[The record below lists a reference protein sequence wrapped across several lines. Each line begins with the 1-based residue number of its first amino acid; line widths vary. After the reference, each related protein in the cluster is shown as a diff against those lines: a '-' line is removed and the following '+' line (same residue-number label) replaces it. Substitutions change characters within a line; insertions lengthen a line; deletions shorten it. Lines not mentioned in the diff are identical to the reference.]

1 MTIGIDIR
9 MLASR
14 QKSGIE
20 EYLENLLAHMLP
32 LDPAIHYKLFY
43 SSFRKPLTQYDWLK
57 LANVTLYDFKIPNN
71 LLFITGRLFNW
82 PKIDKLLD
90 GVEVFF
96 SPHFFLAPL
105 SKNCRRVTTIHD
117 LSFEIFSEYFS
128 LRRKLWHK
136 LEMIPAEQARHSD
149 KIIAVSESTK
159 EDLANRYDID
169 PARVTVVYSGISR
182 DIIRP
187 SINELE
193 TFRNSRQLP
202 EEFILYL
209 GKLEPRKNVLMIV
222 RAFNLLKA
230 DAAYRNLNLVIAG
243 ARGWLCKELDD
254 EINRSLFANQIII
267 TGQVDDADRKFY
279 YSLASVFVYPSFFEG
294 FGFPPLEA
302 MACGTPVITSDRSS
316 LGEVVGESGV
326 IIEPNNITG
335 ISSWLKRLL
344 NDQVLRKQ
352 LIEDSSRRLNS
363 YSWTKTARETLDLI
377 INA

>member
-1 MTIGIDIR
+1 MIIGIDIR

-20 EYLENLLAHMLP
+20 EYLENLLVHMLP

-43 SSFRKPLTQYDWLK
+43 SSFRRPLIRYDWLK

-71 LLFITGRLFNW
+71 LLFIASRLFNR
-82 PKIDKLLD
+82 PNIDKLLG
-90 GVEVFF
+90 GVDVFF

-128 LRRKLWHK
+128 LRQKLWHK
-136 LEMIPAEQARHSD
+136 LEMTPAKQARHSD

-169 PARVTVVYSGISR
+169 PARVRVIYSGISR

-193 TFRNSRQLP
+193 TFRSSRQLP

-230 DAAYRNLNLVIAG
+230 DAVYRNLNLIIAG
-243 ARGWLCKELDD
+243 ARGWLCGELDD

-267 TGQVDDADRKFY
+267 TGQVSDADRKFY

-326 IIEPNNITG
+326 IVEPNNIIG
-335 ISSWLKRLL
+335 ISNWLKRLL
-344 NDQVLRKQ
+344 SDQVLREQ
-352 LIEDSSRRLNS
+352 LIEGGLRRLNN
-363 YSWTKTARETLDLI
+363 YNWTKTANETLNLI